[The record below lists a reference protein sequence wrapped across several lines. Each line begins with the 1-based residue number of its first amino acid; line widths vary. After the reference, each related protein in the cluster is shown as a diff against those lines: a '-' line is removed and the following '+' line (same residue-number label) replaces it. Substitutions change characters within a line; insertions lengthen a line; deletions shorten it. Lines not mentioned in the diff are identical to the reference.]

1 MANNKIKIDD
11 LISTISDFKSTAK
24 GQMINIHQKEY
35 ATVAHRLAV
44 ARRNLGL
51 KLSIQT
57 ELVSADENTVT
68 MKASVFIDDKLIATG
83 YAEENR
89 KASRINQTSALEN
102 AETSACGRALAFCG
116 ITNDNIASADEV
128 SAAIEQQDN
137 KIQQCLSDLNSVS
150 HSGSYQQWLTNNK
163 SFLAD
168 LKNKNPMSYE
178 KFIIRFTEIKN
189 KLKQKGAIQ

>member
-68 MKASVFIDDKLIATG
+68 MKASVFIDDKLIV
-83 YAEENR
+83 
-89 KASRINQTSALEN
+89 Q
-102 AETSACGRALAFCG
+102 G
-116 ITNDNIASADEV
+116 IVDNSGIIIV
-128 SAAIEQQDN
+128 GG
-137 KIQQCLSDLNSVS
+137 DL
-150 HSGSYQQWLTNNK
+150 
-163 SFLAD
+163 
-168 LKNKNPMSYE
+168 
-178 KFIIRFTEIKN
+178 
-189 KLKQKGAIQ
+189 

>member
-57 ELVSADENTVT
+57 
-68 MKASVFIDDKLIATG
+68 
-83 YAEENR
+83 
-89 KASRINQTSALEN
+89 
-102 AETSACGRALAFCG
+102 
-116 ITNDNIASADEV
+116 
-128 SAAIEQQDN
+128 
-137 KIQQCLSDLNSVS
+137 
-150 HSGSYQQWLTNNK
+150 
-163 SFLAD
+163 
-168 LKNKNPMSYE
+168 
-178 KFIIRFTEIKN
+178 
-189 KLKQKGAIQ
+189 

>member
-1 MANNKIKIDD
+1 MA
-11 LISTISDFKSTAK
+11 SW
-24 GQMINIHQKEY
+24 
-35 ATVAHRLAV
+35 
-44 ARRNLGL
+44 NLGS

-57 ELVSADENTVT
+57 ELVSADENTVI

-128 SAAIEQQDN
+128 SAAIEQQDK
-137 KIQQCLSDLNSVS
+137 KIQTALKALNAISHAGNFQKWISD
-150 HSGSYQQWLTNNK
+150 NK
-163 SFLAD
+163 TFL
-168 LKNKNPMSYE
+168 
-178 KFIIRFTEIKN
+178 
-189 KLKQKGAIQ
+189 Q

>member
-68 MKASVFIDDKLIATG
+68 MKASVFIILFCIGIYFLVKATL
-83 YAEENR
+83 
-89 KASRINQTSALEN
+89 KPSLT
-102 AETSACGRALAFCG
+102 ETRSNTGNLNCAPP
-116 ITNDNIASADEV
+116 NSADT
-128 SAAIEQQDN
+128 
-137 KIQQCLSDLNSVS
+137 KYL
-150 HSGSYQQWLTNNK
+150 
-163 SFLAD
+163 
-168 LKNKNPMSYE
+168 
-178 KFIIRFTEIKN
+178 
-189 KLKQKGAIQ
+189 